1 MSLLGFAMITASKF
15 AASAVRSNA
24 PIFPVFLEL
33 PQLESKVSLSLN
45 PIIALIL
52 SWLQPKFLQ

>member
-15 AASAVRSNA
+15 AASAVRST
-24 PIFPVFLEL
+24 IFPVFWSFAIRIKGFSE
-33 PQLESKVSLSLN
+33 SLN